1 MWTECSITSAA
12 SHVAQCI
19 SESQLTLLPQ
29 GPGRTKAKKSPRL
42 PHKKLVSSGRILDNC
57 QPAAGYVTERSNSQF
72 QSSLRNAVIRKIF
85 QACGMP
91 RHFHLHRSPH
101 WDIFFFVK
109 YDIIQRCGN
118 GSKVDL
124 KFLLSESDPKRNF
137 RKIDCRD
144 KHKCIIPNHKQTRRA
159 GRLPQGHHRSL

>member
-1 MWTECSITSAA
+1 MCQLSGGNYNCIPLCIEICIWFNSISWIF
-12 SHVAQCI
+12 SIAQKDFSGKWLHKSKYKCQI
-19 SESQLTLLPQ
+19 KDLLN
-29 GPGRTKAKKSPRL
+29 GVFENILAKW
-42 PHKKLVSSGRILDNC
+42 I
-57 QPAAGYVTERSNSQF
+57 T
-72 QSSLRNAVIRKIF
+72 
-85 QACGMP
+85 CGMP